1 MSLVRVKVPDD
12 DDDEGLERK
21 ESAEACEKLKNSLF
35 ARSFFSW
42 LAARVGLFQVFF
54 VGLCRFRTYGHLVR
68 KRATARTHRHVEKG
82 LG

>member
-21 ESAEACEKLKNSLF
+21 ESAGACEKLKNSLF

-42 LAARVGLFQVFF
+42 LAARVGFFQVFLWAS
-54 VGLCRFRTYGHLVR
+54 VVLGHMGIWSGSAR
-68 KRATARTHRHVEKG
+68 PRGPTATSKRV
-82 LG
+82 